1 MASSS
6 QNILCH
12 QSYFCILLCLLQL
25 IQRSVSI
32 PYHRIIEWLSLKGTL
47 KTIYFHPPAIGRIAS
62 SHQARWAFL
71 KKMLLPMHLL
81 RCSVLGFCAPG
92 IQLSWCGREAAA
104 LAHEISRIGPFQVL
118 FTLWLIIA
126 SENIFHFFQHC
137 LTISSSSSQL
147 ITWLLGKQLHKSLWL
162 ILSCRILGCG
172 ESRPQRPGKGIQ
184 CHSLQFMDGEV
195 FEVWKCTGFAQGQ
208 VVSQA

>member
-1 MASSS
+1 MSMQGNADGVV
-6 QNILCH
+6 
-12 QSYFCILLCLLQL
+12 ILLCPTRGDGQQLSEYSMPSVLLLHPSLLQL

-118 FTLWLIIA
+118 FTL
-126 SENIFHFFQHC
+126 
-137 LTISSSSSQL
+137 
-147 ITWLLGKQLHKSLWL
+147 
-162 ILSCRILGCG
+162 
-172 ESRPQRPGKGIQ
+172 
-184 CHSLQFMDGEV
+184 
-195 FEVWKCTGFAQGQ
+195 
-208 VVSQA
+208 